1 MRSRVAV
8 IIRTKNRGRLLGRA
22 LDSVLA
28 QTYGDWKIVLVND
41 GGSPSQVDEALEPRL
56 ADIGDRLLRLDNET
70 SLGMEAASN
79 LGINAVD
86 SDFIAVH
93 DDDDEWDPDFLATTV
108 AYLEDHPGQGGVSV
122 ETEIVF
128 ERLTPEG
135 REVEER
141 FAMEPEMREIT
152 LVDLLHYNRFVPI
165 SFLFRRSV
173 YNELGGFDENLAVVG
188 DWEFHLRFLV
198 HHHIGLIKGRPLAF
212 WNQRRSA
219 RSFEA
224 NSVIA
229 GVDEHHFYSLKV
241 RDRLVREH
249 AQEFGLGPLLY
260 QRELLAVE
268 TGRLHDRMEE
278 IARRQHEGTEQ
289 LDRMMND
296 LHHLQRTV
304 WAASQPLPLRALRSA
319 RRRLRERSEER
330 QRSLELRMPRQ
341 HDAGHPA
348 TTPGKEQSIAV
359 LGDVGQHEYH
369 VGDEAMTHAAI
380 AELQKRGFNSFVVL
394 THNTEQTSEFYGMP
408 AAKRPE
414 VPWNAFERH
423 QLLQEIKHLLGGGPA
438 TERAAEVVRTF
449 RDAFAGC
456 GTLLLAGGGNLT
468 SQYGGLLFERLAAI
482 RVAHS
487 MGLKVLVS
495 GQTVGPVLAGP
506 EQAEV
511 AEALRLCDAVGSRE
525 RHTYDLLSSLDVE
538 SAQVLDDAAFFAQ
551 GVDLKASE
559 IPPSGYIAATFA
571 PASGAMPRNDYH
583 RHMARLL
590 DLAYEHL
597 QLPILL
603 LPHVSTFGVRDGD
616 QECHAAIARLCKAPD
631 IRVLDQRAAEETAA
645 LTANAELIISSRY
658 HPVIFGL
665 SAGVPVLPVAV
676 DYYGEVRIGG
686 ALENWGLRPVL
697 RSLRHLGDGDDTKW
711 VNSVIGQRTEI
722 RDHLQQHGKKL
733 DAFHDSWWDTLA
745 AVLDGGSMPEAVT
758 PLPIVNSNFSLVLEP
773 GESQEAA
780 RLNASNEVAIGT
792 LAQHSE
798 WLQGELS
805 QQAGHPDRLG
815 QGIAL
820 LSQAGQKL
828 LRRKPSL
835 TAAKRLAGRFVR

>member
-1 MRSRVAV
+1 
-8 IIRTKNRGRLLGRA
+8 
-22 LDSVLA
+22 
-28 QTYGDWKIVLVND
+28 
-41 GGSPSQVDEALEPRL
+41 
-56 ADIGDRLLRLDNET
+56 
-70 SLGMEAASN
+70 MEAASN
-79 LGINAVD
+79 LGIRVVD
-86 SDFIAVH
+86 SEFIAVH

-108 AYLEDHPGQGGVSV
+108 AYLEENPGDGGVSV

-141 FAMEPEMREIT
+141 AALEPQMREIT

-173 YNELGGFDENLAVVG
+173 YDELGGFDENLAVVG

-219 RSFEA
+219 RDSEA
-224 NSVIA
+224 NSVIT
-229 GVDEHHFYSLKV
+229 GLEEHHFYSLKV

-268 TGRLHDRMEE
+268 TGRLHDRVEE
-278 IARRQHEGTEQ
+278 ISRNQSEGTEQ
-289 LDRMMND
+289 LARIMND
-296 LHHLQRTV
+296 LQHLQRTV

-319 RRRLRERSEER
+319 RRRLRERREER
-330 QRSLELRMPRQ
+330 QRSLDLQMPRQ
-341 HDAGHPA
+341 HAIVHSAALLGN
-348 TTPGKEQSIAV
+348 EQRIAI
-359 LGDVGQHEYH
+359 LGDVGQREYH
-369 VGDEAMTHAAI
+369 VGDEAMTHAAV
-380 AELQKRGFNSFVVL
+380 AELQKRGYNNFVVL
-394 THNTEQTSEFYGMP
+394 THDVEQTSELYGQP

-423 QLLQEIKHLLGGGPA
+423 QLLQEVKNLLDGGPA

-449 RDAFAGC
+449 QNAFEGC
-456 GTLLLAGGGNLT
+456 SALLLAGGGNLT

-495 GQTVGPVLAGP
+495 GQTVGPVLTGP
-506 EQAEV
+506 DSKET

-538 SAQVLDDAAFFAQ
+538 SVQVLDDAAFFAQ
-551 GVDLKASE
+551 SVELEALDVPA
-559 IPPSGYIAATFA
+559 SGYIAATFA
-571 PASGAMPRNDYH
+571 PASGAMPRHDYH

-603 LPHVSTFGVRDGD
+603 LPHVSTFGGRDGD
-616 QECHAAIARLCKAPD
+616 QECHAAIARLSKAPD
-631 IRVLDQRAAEETAA
+631 IRVVQQKSAQETAA

-658 HPVIFGL
+658 HPIIFGL
-665 SAGVPVLPVAV
+665 SAGVPVLPAAV

-686 ALENWGLRPVL
+686 ALENWGLRPLL
-697 RSLRHLGDGDDTKW
+697 RSLRHLDDGGDTKW
-711 VNSVIGQRTEI
+711 VSSVIGQRAEI
-722 RDHLQQHGKKL
+722 RAHLQQHGKTL
-733 DAFHDSWWDTLA
+733 GASHDNWWDA
-745 AVLDGGSMPEAVT
+745 ISAILDGGSLAERLAPFPGV
-758 PLPIVNSNFSLVLEP
+758 PSGFSLSLEQA
-773 GESQEAA
+773 ESQEAA
-780 RLNASNEVAIGT
+780 RLNASNEIAIGN
-792 LAQHSE
+792 LAQHND

-805 QQAGHPDRLG
+805 QQARHPDPLA
-815 QGIAL
+815 QGIAA

-828 LRRKPSL
+828 LSRKPSL
-835 TAAKRLAGRFVR
+835 AAAKRLARRVVR